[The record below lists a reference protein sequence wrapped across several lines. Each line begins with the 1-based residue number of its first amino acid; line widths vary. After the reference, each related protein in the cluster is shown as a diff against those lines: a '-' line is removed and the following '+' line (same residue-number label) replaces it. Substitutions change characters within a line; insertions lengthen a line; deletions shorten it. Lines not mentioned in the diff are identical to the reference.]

1 MVTESFA
8 ASDTVSFAELWR
20 RAVLVRWYAL
30 AGAVIVAVLTAAI
43 ALWMDN
49 IYRAQVTLLP
59 VISDDNDNPL
69 GGLAAQFGGLAA
81 ATGVKLG
88 GDSQRSEALEYLK
101 SRTVVERFI
110 ESGKLL
116 PLLCAEDAADC
127 EAPLSDPLAMNEAS
141 RYFRNKVRKISED
154 KRTGVV
160 TLNIEWRDRA
170 QAREWANRLVE
181 RTNDDLRDRAV
192 SEAQGKLSYLEHAL
206 TETAVTEVRQA
217 LYRIVE
223 SQLKTIAIASAR
235 RNYAFRVIDPA
246 PALGRK
252 DRVRPQ
258 RALMVVAGALLG
270 LLLGG
275 GVKLLRESKRER
287 GQP

>member
-8 ASDTVSFAELWR
+8 ARDTISLPDLWR
-20 RAVLVRWYAL
+20 RVVLVRWYAL
-30 AGAVIVAVLTAAI
+30 VGALVVAVLTAVV
-43 ALWMDN
+43 ALFMEN

-59 VISDDNDNPL
+59 ALTDENDNPL
-69 GGLAAQFGGLAA
+69 AGLAAQFGGLAA

-88 GDSQRSEALEYLK
+88 GNDQRSEAIEYLK
-101 SRTVVERFI
+101 SRTLVEHFI
-110 ESGKLL
+110 EAEKLL

-127 EAPLSDPLAMNEAS
+127 EAPLADPLAMNEAS
-141 RYFRNKVRKISED
+141 SYFRSKVRGISED

-160 TLNIEWRDRA
+160 TLNVEWRDRA
-170 QAREWANRLVE
+170 QARQWANRLIE
-181 RTNDDLRDRAV
+181 RTNDDLRARAV
-192 SEAQGKLSYLEHAL
+192 SEAQGKLAYLEQEL
-206 TETAVTEVRQA
+206 TKTSVTEVRQA

-235 RNYAFRVIDPA
+235 RNYAFRVIDAA

-258 RALMVVAGALLG
+258 RALMVIIGAVLG
-270 LLLGG
+270 LVLGAG
-275 GVKLLRESKRER
+275 IKLAREFKRDH
-287 GQP
+287 GNP